1 MNLAW
6 FLDEFLMTFNEFLYD
21 LLVTFWLLFVNFY
34 IVFLCDFLATLGL
47 ISAVFLMAFWCL
59 HASTSP
65 QTCWSYLGLKSG
77 PHAAR
82 ETLRKSLFLG
92 DKTWFYQETGEF
104 LRGPKISPGLSWTS
118 PESHP
123 DLFRICPGSFQ
134 IPSRVHSWKAEQ
146 RSHFRDLG
154 PQIKVVCLAAK
165 KSSRLVKNEPNMT
178 PNCLKLTQNNPEFFK
193 IIPKLDSIFKNI
205 CGKP

>member
-1 MNLAW
+1 MWFFGYFGVDFCSFFDGLLMPSCFNLTTNM
-6 FLDEFLMTFNEFLYD
+6 LKL
-21 LLVTFWLLFVNFY
+21 
-34 IVFLCDFLATLGL
+34 
-47 ISAVFLMAFWCL
+47 
-59 HASTSP
+59 
-65 QTCWSYLGLKSG
+65 LGLKNG

-205 CGKP
+205 CGEP